1 MKIMNPIRTLAL
13 SAVIAAPF
21 LTTPVYPQTVKQDTF
36 EHSIPACGTTNIH
49 NLIGAPSAEVTIA
62 GVKHNAV
69 IVVDISKNV
78 LYKYD
83 SEGHPEAAYLV
94 ASGKKNTPTDVGV
107 RIVTHTETYPYRT
120 APARSKRRRTP
131 RDYGPKI
138 ICLNKIDIK
147 TGEQSPTGEFIH
159 GNNNPS
165 SIGKYASHGC
175 IRMDNEVIKQLAKEV
190 KRGDIVIIRK
200 SS

>member
-1 MKIMNPIRTLAL
+1 MKIMNSVRAFAL
-13 SAVIAAPF
+13 SAVAAAPL
-21 LTTPVYPQTVKQDTF
+21 LTAPVYSQPVKQDTF
-36 EHSIPACGTTNIH
+36 EHSIPASGTSNIH
-49 NLIGAPSAEVTIA
+49 KLIGAPSSEVTIA

-69 IVVDISKNV
+69 IVVDLSKNV

-83 SEGHPEAAYLV
+83 KNGHPEAAYLV
-94 ASGKKNTPTDVGV
+94 ASGKKSTPTHTGV
-107 RIVTHTETYPYRT
+107 RVVTHTETYPYKT
-120 APARSKRRRTP
+120 APAKSKRRRAP

-138 ICLNKIDIK
+138 ICLNKVDTK

-175 IRMDNEVIKQLAKEV
+175 IRMDNEVIKQLAKQV
-190 KRGDIVIIRK
+190 KKGDLVLIKK
-200 SS
+200 SD

>member
-1 MKIMNPIRTLAL
+1 MRIMNPIRALAL

-21 LTTPVYPQTVKQDTF
+21 LTAPVSSQTVKQDTF
-36 EHSIPACGTTNIH
+36 EHSIPASGSTDIH
-49 NLIGAPSAEVTIA
+49 KLIGAPSAEVTIA

-83 SEGHPEAAYLV
+83 NEGHPEAAYLV
-94 ASGKKNTPTDVGV
+94 ASGKKSTPTHTGV
-107 RIVTHTETYPYRT
+107 RIVTHTETFPYKN
-120 APARSKRRRTP
+120 APANSKRRRAP

-138 ICLNKIDIK
+138 ICLNKID
-147 TGEQSPTGEFIH
+147 TNTAEQSPTGEFIH
-159 GNNNPS
+159 GNNNPN

-175 IRMDNEVIKQLAKEV
+175 IRMDNEVIKQLSQQV
-190 KRGDIVIIRK
+190 KRGDIVIIQK
-200 SS
+200 